1 MKRKRANKPGK
12 MPEPAATGRVRG
24 LPPHLARSLRK
35 QLQKHYLQRYR
46 VRRG

>member
-1 MKRKRANKPGK
+1 MKRKRANKRGK
-12 MPEPAATGRVRG
+12 MPEPAAAGRVRG
-24 LPPHLARSLRK
+24 LPPHLAQNLRK